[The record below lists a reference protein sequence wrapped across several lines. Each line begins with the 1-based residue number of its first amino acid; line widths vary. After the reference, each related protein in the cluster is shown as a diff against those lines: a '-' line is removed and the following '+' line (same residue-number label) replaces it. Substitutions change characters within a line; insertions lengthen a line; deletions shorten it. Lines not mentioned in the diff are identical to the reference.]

1 MSGIRRQAGR
11 ERERGR
17 EGEIQWDG
25 RIIALNDLGI
35 CSEYNICVGLL
46 HSFNPLQVLY
56 HISWNS
62 PHVV

>member
-25 RIIALNDLGI
+25 RIIALNDLGV
-35 CSEYNICVGLL
+35 CSEYKICVGLL
-46 HSFNPLQVLY
+46 HC
-56 HISWNS
+56 
-62 PHVV
+62 